1 MGGSGVVRLHSS
13 LVLFLVFVNFCL
25 TKKRKKKKKLLPF
38 VKVFSL
44 ANEVFFW
51 FSRKFFT
58 RNSSQKL
65 LFAKVFVKNFAIFW
79 SRESFCSWKF
89 LPLKYSYWQ
98 QKSML
103 NKRTSSLF
111 KTPTNQISFLGLYF
125 HSHHSSSTNLSRTP
139 VQKHTFTQHHLVKDK
154 VAL

>member
-25 TKKRKKKKKLLPF
+25 TKKSKKKKKIVAICESFFPWKWS
-38 VKVFSL
+38 V
-44 ANEVFFW
+44 FW
-51 FSRKFFT
+51 FSR
-58 RNSSQKL
+58 NSSQNL

-79 SRESFCSWKF
+79 FRESFCSWKF

-111 KTPTNQISFLGLYF
+111 KTPSNQISFLGLYF
-125 HSHHSSSTNLSRTP
+125 HSHHSSSTILSRTP
-139 VQKHTFTQHHLVKDK
+139 VQKYTFTQHHLVKDK